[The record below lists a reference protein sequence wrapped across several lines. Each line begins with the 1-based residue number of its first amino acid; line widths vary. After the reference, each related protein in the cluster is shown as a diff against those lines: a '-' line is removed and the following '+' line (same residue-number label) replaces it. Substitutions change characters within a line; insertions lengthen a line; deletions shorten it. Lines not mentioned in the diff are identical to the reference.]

1 MGKYLHISSYIRKP
15 FLIYSMTL
23 QLLHCEFL
31 IYEENF
37 ILFLSVYMASP
48 EVDKHPGGD
57 EDGVDAHQALHQ
69 HQGHTNTL
77 QYH

>member
-1 MGKYLHISSYIRKP
+1 
-15 FLIYSMTL
+15 MT
-23 QLLHCEFL
+23 
-31 IYEENF
+31 
-37 ILFLSVYMASP
+37 AP

-57 EDGVDAHQALHQ
+57 EYGVDAHQALHQ

>member
-1 MGKYLHISSYIRKP
+1 MAEAQYLNNGAVVRKSQLNLRSSCM
-15 FLIYSMTL
+15 S
-23 QLLHCEFL
+23 LLRCKIHPL
-31 IYEENF
+31 
-37 ILFLSVYMASP
+37 ASP

-57 EDGVDAHQALHQ
+57 EYGIDAHQALHQ